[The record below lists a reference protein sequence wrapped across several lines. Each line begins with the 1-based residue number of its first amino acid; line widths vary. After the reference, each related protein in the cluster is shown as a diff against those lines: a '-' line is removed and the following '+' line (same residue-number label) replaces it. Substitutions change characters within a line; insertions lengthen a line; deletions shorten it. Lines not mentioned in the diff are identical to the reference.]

1 MEDVSQLTLFSFYRC
16 RKLPKALKEWPAFFA
31 LKKTIDDFNEV
42 CPLLELMSNKAMKTR
57 HWERIE
63 VANMNSLEP
72 KSPPGLDKPQV

>member
-1 MEDVSQLTLFSFYRC
+1 MSAVHFSFYRC

-63 VANMNSLEP
+63 VATRNKYEFPRVN
-72 KSPPGLDKPQV
+72 SPPGLNKPQV

>member
-63 VANMNSLEP
+63 VANINFLA
-72 KSPPGLDKPQV
+72 

>member
-1 MEDVSQLTLFSFYRC
+1 M
-16 RKLPKALKEWPAFFA
+16 KEWPAFFA

-63 VANMNSLEP
+63 VTQP
-72 KSPPGLDKPQV
+72 KSKKVLDIVHRV